1 MVNCYGMK
9 KIVILFVS
17 LILLGCGNN
26 IHGDRSNQER
36 GNSKGMTRDEYLHS
50 LDSAEMMNGLVFWT
64 SDTAYATN
72 ADLLLLLDT
81 LYRHVRTD
89 GFPSEVKKEE
99 RWMSEYRSRLVAYY
113 DAFSEGDD
121 TISQFAKADSVL
133 NEGARLLELD
143 SHWSTMEMVVYNST
157 VFTFDRFKE
166 YSMLTRIV
174 NSCESDEA
182 KELVYKEWS
191 LYEQML
197 KKIGIIAS
205 NMVSLNNWG
214 GSISGPLSTAS
225 YLQISES
232 RRDMYQTILDIVKG
246 DGWDNTGVF
255 PENAERFFFDCCA
268 TALNRTIK
276 EADDFYKEYEGKER
290 SESFDDAIKKTGIE
304 IDELRPIMKEWIVT
318 LDKLDNELTHDSSR
332 HTVERAASHMIMK
345 WASIVTER

>member
-17 LILLGCGNN
+17 LIFLGCGNN
-26 IHGDRSNQER
+26 IHGDRSNQE
-36 GNSKGMTRDEYLHS
+36 GGSSKGMTRDEYLQS

-64 SDTAYATN
+64 SDTAYSTN

-81 LYRHVRTD
+81 LYQHVRTD

-113 DAFSEGDD
+113 DAFSEGND

-133 NEGARLLELD
+133 NEGARLLELG

-332 HTVERAASHMIMK
+332 HAVERAASHMIMK

>member
-1 MVNCYGMK
+1 MK
-9 KIVILFVS
+9 KIILFFVS
-17 LILLGCGNN
+17 LILLGCVNN

-36 GNSKGMTRDEYLHS
+36 GNSKEMTRDEYLHS

-64 SDTAYATN
+64 SDTAFTTN

-81 LYRHVRTD
+81 LYQHVKAD
-89 GFPSEVKKEE
+89 GFPSEVKEE
-99 RWMSEYRSRLVAYY
+99 EKWMSDYRSRLVAYY
-113 DAFSEGDD
+113 DVHLMEND
-121 TISQFAKADSVL
+121 TISPFAKVDSVL
-133 NEGARLLELD
+133 KEGARLLELD

-157 VFTFDRFKE
+157 IFTFDRCRD
-166 YSMLTRIV
+166 YCMLTRLI

-191 LYEQML
+191 LYEQMF
-197 KKIGIIAS
+197 KKIGPIAS
-205 NMVSLNNWG
+205 NMVSLNYWG
-214 GSISGPLSTAS
+214 GSIAGPLSTAS

-318 LDKLDNELTHDSSR
+318 LDKLDDELTHDSSR
-332 HTVERAASHMIMK
+332 YAVERAASHMIMK

>member
-1 MVNCYGMK
+1 
-9 KIVILFVS
+9 
-17 LILLGCGNN
+17 
-26 IHGDRSNQER
+26 
-36 GNSKGMTRDEYLHS
+36 
-50 LDSAEMMNGLVFWT
+50 
-64 SDTAYATN
+64 
-72 ADLLLLLDT
+72 
-81 LYRHVRTD
+81 
-89 GFPSEVKKEE
+89 
-99 RWMSEYRSRLVAYY
+99 
-113 DAFSEGDD
+113 
-121 TISQFAKADSVL
+121 
-133 NEGARLLELD
+133 
-143 SHWSTMEMVVYNST
+143 
-157 VFTFDRFKE
+157 
-166 YSMLTRIV
+166 MLTQLI

-191 LYEQML
+191 LYEQMF
-197 KKIGIIAS
+197 KKIGPIAS
-205 NMVSLNNWG
+205 NMVSLNYWG
-214 GSISGPLSTAS
+214 GSIAGPLSTAS

-318 LDKLDNELTHDSSR
+318 LDKLDDELTHDSSR
-332 HTVERAASHMIMK
+332 HAVERAASHMIMK